1 MAPSA
6 RTLSFMSVPATF
18 RQLSAEGISVQNLRT
33 AHHRGHL
40 RRPWRGVY
48 ALDTDEISR
57 VQALFALL
65 PAEARLSGPTA
76 ATWYGFGVSPSPL
89 IHVTIPHGYAHPRLT
104 GVRAGESV
112 LPLPEPSWLHGVPL
126 LPPER
131 VAVTLART
139 VRRIDALPIL
149 DAALR
154 ADAVTPDLLAA
165 ELVTHGGLRGV
176 CQARELVPLADG
188 RAECRQE
195 SQLRLVIVD
204 GGLPRPEPQFEVGR
218 FRLDLGYEE
227 LKVGVEYDGQT
238 HLTHDR
244 MRHDRFRG
252 NWLAAQGW
260 RMRHFTDRD
269 LYAHPHRIITTL
281 RPLLSPWH

>member
-1 MAPSA
+1 
-6 RTLSFMSVPATF
+6 MSVPATL
-18 RQLSAEGISVQNLRT
+18 RQLRTEGVSVQHLRT

-65 PAEARLSGPTA
+65 PEGARLSGPTA
-76 ATWYGFGVSPSPL
+76 AAWYGFGVSPSPL
-89 IHVTIPHGYAHPRLT
+89 IHVTVPQGHAHPRLD
-104 GVRAGESV
+104 GVTAGESA
-112 LPLPEPSWLHGVPL
+112 LPLPEPVWRHGVPL

-154 ADAVTPDLLAA
+154 AGAVSPDLLAA
-165 ELVTHGGLRGV
+165 ELWTHGGLRGV

-204 GGLPRPEPQFEVGR
+204 GGLPRPEPQLEVGR
-218 FRLDLGYEE
+218 FRLDLAYEE
-227 LKVGVEYDGQT
+227 IKVGIEYDGSS
-238 HLTHDR
+238 HLTRDR
-244 MRHDRFRG
+244 IRHDRYRG

-260 RMRHFTDRD
+260 HMRHFTDQD
-269 LYAHPHRIITTL
+269 LYAHPRRIVAAL
-281 RPLLSPWH
+281 RPLLTPAWS